1 MALTVS
7 QYNSI
12 LRQYEEHQTR
22 NRHLHDQ
29 RLHHIYETVPGYQ
42 ALDEAVASTSV
53 AQGKKMLA
61 GDTNALAQ
69 LKDQLKDLAQKRAAL
84 LLENGYPAD
93 FLDPIY
99 DCPDCQD
106 TGYVHGQ
113 KCHCFRQAEIALL
126 YEQSNLKRMLEKE
139 NFGTL
144 SYSFFQGDEL
154 TSYRQAVEK
163 CKNFCTNF
171 KTSYQ
176 NLFFYGTVGTGKT
189 FLTNCIAKECIEQGC
204 SVLYFSAASLF
215 DLLARNTFDY
225 RAREELSALCADLYG
240 CDLLVIDDLGTE
252 TATTVTLSHFF
263 TCLNERLLRQKS
275 VIILPIFLWK
285 IAETVIRTEFFPELP
300 AILNS
305 VNSPAL
311 IFVCVKRYPQSRAR
325 SADTDIQN
333 INFYLQKVRNF
344 HDGT

>member
-29 RLHHIYETVPGYQ
+29 RLHHIYETVPRLSGPRRSRCIHLCRTGEKDARRGYKC
-42 ALDEAVASTSV
+42 ACT
-53 AQGKKMLA
+53 AQRP
-61 GDTNALAQ
+61 AQ
-69 LKDQLKDLAQKRAAL
+69 RPCTETCRPF

-144 SYSFFQGDEL
+144 SYSFFRE
-154 TSYRQAVEK
+154 
-163 CKNFCTNF
+163 TN
-171 KTSYQ
+171 
-176 NLFFYGTVGTGKT
+176 
-189 FLTNCIAKECIEQGC
+189 
-204 SVLYFSAASLF
+204 
-215 DLLARNTFDY
+215 
-225 RAREELSALCADLYG
+225 
-240 CDLLVIDDLGTE
+240 
-252 TATTVTLSHFF
+252 
-263 TCLNERLLRQKS
+263 
-275 VIILPIFLWK
+275 
-285 IAETVIRTEFFPELP
+285 
-300 AILNS
+300 
-305 VNSPAL
+305 
-311 IFVCVKRYPQSRAR
+311 
-325 SADTDIQN
+325 
-333 INFYLQKVRNF
+333 
-344 HDGT
+344 

>member
-53 AQGKKMLA
+53 AQGKRMLA

-69 LKDQLKDLAQKRAAL
+69 LKDQLKDLAQKRASL
-84 LLENGYPAD
+84 LLENGYPTD

-106 TGYVHGQ
+106 TGYVNGQ

-144 SYSFFQGDEL
+144 CTVFNSFSPGFKHTTTMLKEICAIDPL
-154 TSYRQAVEK
+154 LIR
-163 CKNFCTNF
+163 KNPG
-171 KTSYQ
+171 
-176 NLFFYGTVGTGKT
+176 LIGKH
-189 FLTNCIAKECIEQGC
+189 AHPASGC
-204 SVLYFSAASLF
+204 RF
-215 DLLARNTFDY
+215 
-225 RAREELSALCADLYG
+225 
-240 CDLLVIDDLGTE
+240 
-252 TATTVTLSHFF
+252 
-263 TCLNERLLRQKS
+263 
-275 VIILPIFLWK
+275 
-285 IAETVIRTEFFPELP
+285 
-300 AILNS
+300 
-305 VNSPAL
+305 
-311 IFVCVKRYPQSRAR
+311 
-325 SADTDIQN
+325 
-333 INFYLQKVRNF
+333 
-344 HDGT
+344 

>member
-106 TGYVHGQ
+106 TGYVQ
-113 KCHCFRQAEIALL
+113 
-126 YEQSNLKRMLEKE
+126 
-139 NFGTL
+139 
-144 SYSFFQGDEL
+144 
-154 TSYRQAVEK
+154 
-163 CKNFCTNF
+163 
-171 KTSYQ
+171 
-176 NLFFYGTVGTGKT
+176 GTGKT

-275 VIILPIFLWK
+275 VIISTNLSLEDCRNRYQDRIFSR
-285 IAETVIRTEFFPELP
+285 IASNFEFCKLTGPDIRMCKK
-300 AILNS
+300 
-305 VNSPAL
+305 V
-311 IFVCVKRYPQSRAR
+311 
-325 SADTDIQN
+325 SAVSGP
-333 INFYLQKVRNF
+333 VR
-344 HDGT
+344 

>member
-1 MALTVS
+1 MRQSPAIKPSTKPLHPPLSHRAKGCS
-7 QYNSI
+7 QGI
-12 LRQYEEHQTR
+12 QM
-22 NRHLHDQ
+22 
-29 RLHHIYETVPGYQ
+29 RLHSSKTSSKTLHRNVPPF
-42 ALDEAVASTSV
+42 
-53 AQGKKMLA
+53 
-61 GDTNALAQ
+61 
-69 LKDQLKDLAQKRAAL
+69 

-225 RAREELSALCADLYG
+225 RARKSFPHSVRISIAAICWLSMISASRNCHGSDALPFLY
-240 CDLLVIDDLGTE
+240 LFERTSAPAEIRY
-252 TATTVTLSHFF
+252 HF
-263 TCLNERLLRQKS
+263 
-275 VIILPIFLWK
+275 
-285 IAETVIRTEFFPELP
+285 
-300 AILNS
+300 
-305 VNSPAL
+305 
-311 IFVCVKRYPQSRAR
+311 YQSFSGR
-325 SADTDIQN
+325 
-333 INFYLQKVRNF
+333 LQKPLSGPNF
-344 HDGT
+344 FQNCQQF

>member
-53 AQGKKMLA
+53 AQGKRMLA

-69 LKDQLKDLAQKRAAL
+69 LKDQLKDLAQKRASL
-84 LLENGYPAD
+84 LLENGYPTD

-106 TGYVHGQ
+106 TGYVNGQ

-252 TATTVTLSHFF
+252 MLTAF
-263 TCLNERLLRQKS
+263 TQSALYALLDGRLRAGKKTIVSTNLDRS
-275 VIILPIFLWK
+275 GIETRYGAALASRLAGEYEWLEFLGRD
-285 IAETVIRTEFFPELP
+285 IRAQRKEG
-300 AILNS
+300 I
-305 VNSPAL
+305 
-311 IFVCVKRYPQSRAR
+311 
-325 SADTDIQN
+325 
-333 INFYLQKVRNF
+333 
-344 HDGT
+344 

>member
-42 ALDEAVASTSV
+42 ALDEAVASTSL

-106 TGYVHGQ
+106 TGYVNGQ

-176 NLFFYGTVGTGKT
+176 NLFFYGTVGTGKS
-189 FLTNCIAKECIEQGC
+189 FLSGCIASELLQTGH
-204 SVLYFSAASLF
+204 SVIYFSASGLF
-215 DLLARNTFDY
+215 DTLARYAFDS
-225 RAREELSALCADLYG
+225 RAKEALSGFYEDLYN
-240 CDLLVIDDLGTE
+240 CDLLIIDDLGTE
-252 TATTVTLSHFF
+252 MTNTFVASQLFS
-263 TCLNERLLRQKS
+263 CLNERHLRKNAT
-275 VIILPIFLWK
+275 IISTNLSLEELRDRYSDRVFSRITSHYDLCKLSGPD
-285 IAETVIRTEFFPELP
+285 IRM
-300 AILNS
+300 
-305 VNSPAL
+305 
-311 IFVCVKRYPQSRAR
+311 CKKRM
-325 SADTDIQN
+325 QN
-333 INFYLQKVRNF
+333 TSDN
-344 HDGT
+344 

>member
-252 TATTVTLSHFF
+252 TATTVTLSI
-263 TCLNERLLRQKS
+263 S
-275 VIILPIFLWK
+275 LP
-285 IAETVIRTEFFPELP
+285 V
-300 AILNS
+300 
-305 VNSPAL
+305 
-311 IFVCVKRYPQSRAR
+311 
-325 SADTDIQN
+325 
-333 INFYLQKVRNF
+333 
-344 HDGT
+344 

>member
-1 MALTVS
+1 MALQNS
-7 QYNSI
+7 QYDA
-12 LRQYEEHQTR
+12 LMRYY
-22 NRHLHDQ
+22 Q
-29 RLHHIYETVPGYQ
+29 RLQFRNKHEQDARIAEAQARIPRLALIDQEIAAISMKKARILLGDKDATDFDLNEQIQ
-42 ALDEAVASTSV
+42 ALSRERTD
-53 AQGKKMLA
+53 L
-61 GDTNALAQ
+61 
-69 LKDQLKDLAQKRAAL
+69 LKA
-84 LLENGYPAD
+84 NGYPED
-93 FLDPIY
+93 YLKMHY
-99 DCPDCQD
+99 TCPLCQD
-106 TGYVHGQ
+106 TGYVNGQ

-225 RAREELSALCADLYG
+225 KAREELSALCADLYG

-252 TATTVTLSHFF
+252 TATAVTLSHFF

-275 VIILPIFLWK
+275 VIISTNLSLEDCRNRYQDRIFSR
-285 IAETVIRTEFFPELP
+285 IASNFEFCKLTGPDIRMCKK
-300 AILNS
+300 
-305 VNSPAL
+305 V
-311 IFVCVKRYPQSRAR
+311 
-325 SADTDIQN
+325 SAASGP
-333 INFYLQKVRNF
+333 VR
-344 HDGT
+344 

>member
-176 NLFFYGTVGTGKT
+176 NLFFHGTVGTGKT

-225 RAREELSALCADLYG
+225 RAREELSALCADLYS

-252 TATTVTLSHFF
+252 TATAVTLSHFF
-263 TCLNERLLRQKS
+263 TCSGRNLLS
-275 VIILPIFLWK
+275 FLPIFLWK

-311 IFVCVKRYPQSRAR
+311 IFVCVKRYPLSRVR

>member
-189 FLTNCIAKECIEQGC
+189 FLTNCIAKELIDRYV
-204 SVLYFSAASLF
+204 SVIYLSSHDLFEIFSKHKFSYDPEE
-215 DLLARNTFDY
+215 DLEEAY
-225 RAREELSALCADLYG
+225 RHILE
-240 CDLLVIDDLGTE
+240 CDMLIIDDLGTE
-252 TATTVTLSHFF
+252 MNNTFVSSQLFY
-263 TCLNERLLRQKS
+263 CINERLNRGKGTMISTNLSMDMLRDTYS
-275 VIILPIFLWK
+275 DRVTSRLMSHYTTIPLYGGD
-285 IAETVIRTEFFPELP
+285 IRMK
-300 AILNS
+300 
-305 VNSPAL
+305 
-311 IFVCVKRYPQSRAR
+311 KRVS
-325 SADTDIQN
+325 SGD
-333 INFYLQKVRNF
+333 
-344 HDGT
+344 

>member
-53 AQGKKMLA
+53 AQGKRMLA

-69 LKDQLKDLAQKRAAL
+69 LKDQLKDLAQKRASL
-84 LLENGYPAD
+84 LLENGYPTD

-106 TGYVHGQ
+106 TGYVNGQ

-139 NFGTL
+139 NYGTL

-225 RAREELSALCADLYG
+225 RAREELSAL
-240 CDLLVIDDLGTE
+240 
-252 TATTVTLSHFF
+252 
-263 TCLNERLLRQKS
+263 
-275 VIILPIFLWK
+275 FLWK

-311 IFVCVKRYPQSRAR
+311 IFVCVKRYPLSRVQ

>member
-84 LLENGYPAD
+84 LLENGYPTD

-106 TGYVHGQ
+106 TGYVNGQ

-176 NLFFYGTVGTGKT
+176 NLFF
-189 FLTNCIAKECIEQGC
+189 
-204 SVLYFSAASLF
+204 
-215 DLLARNTFDY
+215 
-225 RAREELSALCADLYG
+225 
-240 CDLLVIDDLGTE
+240 
-252 TATTVTLSHFF
+252 
-263 TCLNERLLRQKS
+263 
-275 VIILPIFLWK
+275 
-285 IAETVIRTEFFPELP
+285 
-300 AILNS
+300 
-305 VNSPAL
+305 
-311 IFVCVKRYPQSRAR
+311 
-325 SADTDIQN
+325 
-333 INFYLQKVRNF
+333 
-344 HDGT
+344 

>member
-53 AQGKKMLA
+53 AQGKRMLA

-69 LKDQLKDLAQKRAAL
+69 LKDQLKDLAQKRASL
-84 LLENGYPAD
+84 LLENGYPTD

-106 TGYVHGQ
+106 TGYVNGQ

-225 RAREELSALCADLYG
+225 RAREELSALCADLYS

-252 TATTVTLSHFF
+252 MTTQF
-263 TCLNERLLRQKS
+263 TVSALYQIVNTRLLEGRPT
-275 VIILPIFLWK
+275 IIS
-285 IAETVIRTEFFPELP
+285 TNLP
-300 AILNS
+300 AVELKQRY
-305 VNSPAL
+305 SPQIA
-311 IFVCVKRYPQSRAR
+311 SRLLGVYECYSFAG
-325 SADTDIQN
+325 DDIRM
-333 INFYLQKVRNF
+333 LK
-344 HDGT
+344 

>member
-240 CDLLVIDDLGTE
+240 CDLLVIDDLGTK
-252 TATTVTLSHFF
+252 LP
-263 TCLNERLLRQKS
+263 RQ
-275 VIILPIFLWK
+275 
-285 IAETVIRTEFFPELP
+285 
-300 AILNS
+300 
-305 VNSPAL
+305 
-311 IFVCVKRYPQSRAR
+311 
-325 SADTDIQN
+325 
-333 INFYLQKVRNF
+333 
-344 HDGT
+344 

>member
-1 MALTVS
+1 MALQNS
-7 QYNSI
+7 QYDA
-12 LRQYEEHQTR
+12 LMRYY
-22 NRHLHDQ
+22 Q
-29 RLHHIYETVPGYQ
+29 RLQFRNKHEQDARIAEAQARIPRLALIDQEIAAISMKKARILLGDKDATDFDLNEQIQ
-42 ALDEAVASTSV
+42 ALSRERTD
-53 AQGKKMLA
+53 L
-61 GDTNALAQ
+61 
-69 LKDQLKDLAQKRAAL
+69 LKA
-84 LLENGYPAD
+84 NGYPED
-93 FLDPIY
+93 YLKMHY
-99 DCPDCQD
+99 TCPLCQD
-106 TGYVHGQ
+106 TGYVNGQ

-225 RAREELSALCADLYG
+225 RAREELSALCADLYS

-252 TATTVTLSHFF
+252 TATAVTLSHFF

-275 VIILPIFLWK
+275 VIISTNLSLEDCRNRYQDRIFSR
-285 IAETVIRTEFFPELP
+285 IASNFEFCKLTGPDIRMCKK
-300 AILNS
+300 
-305 VNSPAL
+305 V
-311 IFVCVKRYPQSRAR
+311 
-325 SADTDIQN
+325 SAVSGP
-333 INFYLQKVRNF
+333 VR
-344 HDGT
+344 

>member
-53 AQGKKMLA
+53 AKGKRMLA

-69 LKDQLKDLAQKRAAL
+69 LKDQLKDLAQKRASL
-84 LLENGYPAD
+84 LLENGYPTD

-106 TGYVHGQ
+106 TGYVNGQ

-176 NLFFYGTVGTGKT
+176 
-189 FLTNCIAKECIEQGC
+189 KE
-204 SVLYFSAASLF
+204 
-215 DLLARNTFDY
+215 
-225 RAREELSALCADLYG
+225 
-240 CDLLVIDDLGTE
+240 
-252 TATTVTLSHFF
+252 
-263 TCLNERLLRQKS
+263 
-275 VIILPIFLWK
+275 
-285 IAETVIRTEFFPELP
+285 
-300 AILNS
+300 
-305 VNSPAL
+305 
-311 IFVCVKRYPQSRAR
+311 
-325 SADTDIQN
+325 
-333 INFYLQKVRNF
+333 
-344 HDGT
+344 

>member
-69 LKDQLKDLAQKRAAL
+69 LKDQLKDLARKRASL
-84 LLENGYPAD
+84 LLENGYPTD

-106 TGYVHGQ
+106 TGYVNGQ

-176 NLFFYGTVGTGKT
+176 NLFFYGTVGTGKS
-189 FLTNCIAKECIEQGC
+189 FLSGCIASELLQTGH
-204 SVLYFSAASLF
+204 SVIYFSASGLF
-215 DLLARNTFDY
+215 DTLARYAFDS
-225 RAREELSALCADLYG
+225 RAKEALSGFYEDLYN
-240 CDLLVIDDLGTE
+240 CDLLIIDDLGTE
-252 TATTVTLSHFF
+252 MTNTFVASQLFS
-263 TCLNERLLRQKS
+263 CLNERHLRKNAT
-275 VIILPIFLWK
+275 IISTNLSLEELRDRYSDRVFSRITSHYDLCKLTGPD
-285 IAETVIRTEFFPELP
+285 IRM
-300 AILNS
+300 
-305 VNSPAL
+305 
-311 IFVCVKRYPQSRAR
+311 CKKRM
-325 SADTDIQN
+325 QN
-333 INFYLQKVRNF
+333 ASDN
-344 HDGT
+344 

>member
-1 MALTVS
+1 MV
-7 QYNSI
+7 
-12 LRQYEEHQTR
+12 
-22 NRHLHDQ
+22 
-29 RLHHIYETVPGYQ
+29 
-42 ALDEAVASTSV
+42 V
-53 AQGKKMLA
+53 AQQMQHGM
-61 GDTNALAQ
+61 
-69 LKDQLKDLAQKRAAL
+69 
-84 LLENGYPAD
+84 
-93 FLDPIY
+93 
-99 DCPDCQD
+99 
-106 TGYVHGQ
+106 HGQ

-225 RAREELSALCADLYG
+225 RAREELSALCADLYS

-252 TATTVTLSHFF
+252 TATAVTLSHFF

-275 VIILPIFLWK
+275 VIISTNLSLEDCRNRYQDRIFSR
-285 IAETVIRTEFFPELP
+285 IASNFEFCKLTGPDIRMCKK
-300 AILNS
+300 
-305 VNSPAL
+305 V
-311 IFVCVKRYPQSRAR
+311 
-325 SADTDIQN
+325 SAVSGP
-333 INFYLQKVRNF
+333 VR
-344 HDGT
+344 

>member
-84 LLENGYPAD
+84 LLENGYPTD

-106 TGYVHGQ
+106 TGYVNGQ

-225 RAREELSALCADLYG
+225 RAREELSALCADLYS

-252 TATTVTLSHFF
+252 LTTEFVRSAFYQIVNTRLMTNKKTIISTNLSPAE
-263 TCLNERLLRQKS
+263 LSRRYGANILSRIEGAYR
-275 VIILPIFLWK
+275 ILPFFGDD
-285 IAETVIRTEFFPELP
+285 IR
-300 AILNS
+300 
-305 VNSPAL
+305 
-311 IFVCVKRYPQSRAR
+311 K
-325 SADTDIQN
+325 
-333 INFYLQKVRNF
+333 QKK
-344 HDGT
+344 